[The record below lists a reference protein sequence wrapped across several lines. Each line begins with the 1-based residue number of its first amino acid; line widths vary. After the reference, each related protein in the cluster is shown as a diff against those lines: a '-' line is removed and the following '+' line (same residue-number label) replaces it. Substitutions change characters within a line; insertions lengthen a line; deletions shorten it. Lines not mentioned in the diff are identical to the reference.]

1 MYFWSQ
7 TYGGYKTLRS
17 YENCDK
23 IKYIDPELNE
33 YRKFILE
40 NDVDYVGTRLHGGVF
55 AMQNKKRAIN
65 LSVAHRAEEFDRYHI
80 NVLPQDD
87 IQAID
92 EKINSD
98 FATAV
103 TVDYK
108 IVNEWLSQF
117 LPSEND
123 VEDDEY
129 YQ

>member
-1 MYFWSQ
+1 MVWTEDQIYW
-7 TYGGYKTLRS
+7 
-17 YENCDK
+17 
-23 IKYIDPELNE
+23 
-33 YRKFILE
+33 
-40 NDVDYVGTRLHGGVF
+40 
-55 AMQNKKRAIN
+55 
-65 LSVAHRAEEFDRYHI
+65 LSLIHIYRYHI